1 MFSRKSK
8 SFYFLHVIS
17 NNYIFIPKNDD
28 CRNNHFM
35 IIELKLLRK
44 IYISNEYY
52 KKRIK
57 QFIQTILFIKFKY
70 IIAFNCVSKL
80 KEEELEEKEEPDRLT
95 LLLPQSKFDCVNK
108 QTGYYADE
116 DLNCEVFHYCQD
128 NAKHSWI
135 CPEGFTFH
143 QVIFNNITFIFLIFQ
158 RAKHFPYLFRNYTNR
173 DLLYVILVAR

>member
-8 SFYFLHVIS
+8 SFYFMIS

-44 IYISNEYY
+44 IYILNGYY

-143 QVIFNNITFIFLIFQ
+143 QVIFNNITF
-158 RAKHFPYLFRNYTNR
+158 T
-173 DLLYVILVAR
+173 

>member
-1 MFSRKSK
+1 
-8 SFYFLHVIS
+8 
-17 NNYIFIPKNDD
+17 
-28 CRNNHFM
+28 M
-35 IIELKLLRK
+35 IIELMLLLKILRK

-52 KKRIK
+52 KKIK
-57 QFIQTILFIKFKY
+57 QFIQIILFIKFEFKY
-70 IIAFNCVSKL
+70 IIVFNCVSKL
-80 KEEELEEKEEPDRLT
+80 KEAEELEEKEEPDRLT

-143 QVIFNNITFIFLIFQ
+143 QVIFNSVHNNF
-158 RAKHFPYLFRNYTNR
+158 
-173 DLLYVILVAR
+173 

>member
-1 MFSRKSK
+1 
-8 SFYFLHVIS
+8 
-17 NNYIFIPKNDD
+17 
-28 CRNNHFM
+28 M
-35 IIELKLLRK
+35 IIELMLILKILRK

-52 KKRIK
+52 KKIK
-57 QFIQTILFIKFKY
+57 QFIQIILFIKFEFKY
-70 IIAFNCVSKL
+70 IIVFNCVSKL
-80 KEEELEEKEEPDRLT
+80 KEAEELEEKEEPDRLT

-143 QVIFNNITFIFLIFQ
+143 QVIFNSVHNNF
-158 RAKHFPYLFRNYTNR
+158 
-173 DLLYVILVAR
+173 

>member
-1 MFSRKSK
+1 
-8 SFYFLHVIS
+8 
-17 NNYIFIPKNDD
+17 
-28 CRNNHFM
+28 M
-35 IIELKLLRK
+35 IIELMLLLKILRK

-52 KKRIK
+52 KKIK
-57 QFIQTILFIKFKY
+57 QFIQIILFIKFEFKY
-70 IIAFNCVSKL
+70 IIVFNCVSKL
-80 KEEELEEKEEPDRLT
+80 KEAEELEEKEEPDRLT

-143 QVIFNNITFIFLIFQ
+143 QVIFNNVYNNF
-158 RAKHFPYLFRNYTNR
+158 
-173 DLLYVILVAR
+173 

>member
-1 MFSRKSK
+1 
-8 SFYFLHVIS
+8 
-17 NNYIFIPKNDD
+17 
-28 CRNNHFM
+28 M
-35 IIELKLLRK
+35 IIELMLLLKILRK

-52 KKRIK
+52 KKIK
-57 QFIQTILFIKFKY
+57 QFIQIILFIKFEFKY
-70 IIAFNCVSKL
+70 IIVFNYVSKL
-80 KEEELEEKEEPDRLT
+80 KEAEELEEKEEPDRLT

-143 QVIFNNITFIFLIFQ
+143 QVIFNKCT
-158 RAKHFPYLFRNYTNR
+158 
-173 DLLYVILVAR
+173 

>member
-1 MFSRKSK
+1 
-8 SFYFLHVIS
+8 
-17 NNYIFIPKNDD
+17 
-28 CRNNHFM
+28 M
-35 IIELKLLRK
+35 IIELMLLLKILRK

-52 KKRIK
+52 KKIK
-57 QFIQTILFIKFKY
+57 QFIQIILFIKFEFKY
-70 IIAFNCVSKL
+70 IIVFNYISKL
-80 KEEELEEKEEPDRLT
+80 KEAEELEEKEEPDRLT

-143 QVIFNNITFIFLIFQ
+143 QVIFNSVHNNF
-158 RAKHFPYLFRNYTNR
+158 
-173 DLLYVILVAR
+173 

>member
-1 MFSRKSK
+1 
-8 SFYFLHVIS
+8 
-17 NNYIFIPKNDD
+17 
-28 CRNNHFM
+28 M
-35 IIELKLLRK
+35 IIELMLLLKILRK

-52 KKRIK
+52 KKIK
-57 QFIQTILFIKFKY
+57 QFIQIILFIKFEFKY
-70 IIAFNCVSKL
+70 IIVFNYISKL
-80 KEEELEEKEEPDRLT
+80 KEAEELEEKEEPDRLT

-143 QVIFNNITFIFLIFQ
+143 QVIFNKCT
-158 RAKHFPYLFRNYTNR
+158 
-173 DLLYVILVAR
+173 

>member
-1 MFSRKSK
+1 
-8 SFYFLHVIS
+8 
-17 NNYIFIPKNDD
+17 
-28 CRNNHFM
+28 M
-35 IIELKLLRK
+35 IIELMLLLKILRK

-52 KKRIK
+52 KKIK
-57 QFIQTILFIKFKY
+57 QFIQIILFIKFEFKY
-70 IIAFNCVSKL
+70 IIVFNCVSKL
-80 KEEELEEKEEPDRLT
+80 KEAEELEEKEEPDRLT

-143 QVIFNNITFIFLIFQ
+143 QVIFNNVHNNF
-158 RAKHFPYLFRNYTNR
+158 
-173 DLLYVILVAR
+173 

>member
-1 MFSRKSK
+1 
-8 SFYFLHVIS
+8 
-17 NNYIFIPKNDD
+17 
-28 CRNNHFM
+28 M
-35 IIELKLLRK
+35 IIELMLLLKILRK

-52 KKRIK
+52 KKIK
-57 QFIQTILFIKFKY
+57 QFIQIILFIKFEFKY
-70 IIAFNCVSKL
+70 IIVFNCVSKL
-80 KEEELEEKEEPDRLT
+80 KEAEELEEKEEPDRLT

-143 QVIFNNITFIFLIFQ
+143 QVIFNKCT
-158 RAKHFPYLFRNYTNR
+158 
-173 DLLYVILVAR
+173 

>member
-1 MFSRKSK
+1 
-8 SFYFLHVIS
+8 
-17 NNYIFIPKNDD
+17 
-28 CRNNHFM
+28 M
-35 IIELKLLRK
+35 IIELMLILKILRK

-52 KKRIK
+52 KKIK
-57 QFIQTILFIKFKY
+57 QFIQIILFIKFEFKY
-70 IIAFNCVSKL
+70 IIVFNCVSKL
-80 KEEELEEKEEPDRLT
+80 KEAEELEEKEEPDRLT

-143 QVIFNNITFIFLIFQ
+143 QVIFNKCT
-158 RAKHFPYLFRNYTNR
+158 
-173 DLLYVILVAR
+173 